1 MTSPAARRVAARFL
15 QAQGSFQQE
24 LDRSRGMIAAADL
37 STPEKTADFLRS
49 ELRAMF
55 PQHYVK
61 VIGERGVGIQVAHM
75 DDEAYAKKQLSEG
88 YDIAPNLM
96 VRISMGPGFGAS
108 GWTLVGVGPSGK
120 NPELAQAGIKP
131 IRRMS
136 DITPEKGT
144 EAILKWFKANQA
156 ALRG

>member
-1 MTSPAARRVAARFL
+1 MSSLVRRVVARFKQDQGLLRAGLNRNKEMTSAVDLSSPAK
-15 QAQGSFQQE
+15 
-24 LDRSRGMIAAADL
+24 AADY
-37 STPEKTADFLRS
+37 LRS

-61 VIGERGVGIQVAHM
+61 VHAERGVGIEVARM
-75 DDEAYAKKQLSEG
+75 DDESYAKKQLTEG
-88 YDIAPNLM
+88 YSETPPNLR
-96 VRISMGPGFGAS
+96 VLISLAPGFGAS
-108 GWTLVGVGPSGK
+108 GWTSLSLTHSK

-136 DITPEKGT
+136 EITPEKGV
-144 EAILKWFKANQA
+144 EAILKWFKSNQQ